1 MKHSTGKITCEVTK
15 QVLIKLRRLKLYHF
29 FFQLQ
34 IYDTRDHLK
43 EEIRK
48 FNYVDIK
55 WHASEQPMDQRRD
68 LKRIKNILKQTK
80 TEIQHIKTYRI

>member
-1 MKHSTGKITCEVTK
+1 MWGHKTSLNKIKKTE
-15 QVLIKLRRLKLYHF
+15 IISF

-80 TEIQHIKTYRI
+80 TEI